1 MKALWKGQGSLVAHI
16 Y

>member
-1 MKALWKGQGSLVAHI
+1 MKALWKGQGTIVAHI